1 LASPDCCGS
10 VSIDEGNTTIAV
22 QRYLDELA
30 GDSPAEPVVR
40 ALLDRA
46 AGRLWRLCAA
56 LLHRSYPRLTRPPL
70 NLQVDEMLSAVVERL
85 LKALREARPTNVRQ
99 FFALAS
105 QHMRWELNDMARR
118 LDEEPDAV
126 TLPPELVPAQASSE
140 SGLSPDAL
148 RIFGAID
155 RLPEDDREVFDLV
168 RIQGMSNAEAARVLE
183 VSPMTVMRRLNRS
196 LTQLATTLADLRPDF
211 DEPSMS

>member
-1 LASPDCCGS
+1 
-10 VSIDEGNTTIAV
+10 
-22 QRYLDELA
+22 
-30 GDSPAEPVVR
+30 
-40 ALLDRA
+40 
-46 AGRLWRLCAA
+46 
-56 LLHRSYPRLTRPPL
+56 
-70 NLQVDEMLSAVVERL
+70 M
-85 LKALREARPTNVRQ
+85 RQ

-126 TLPPELVPAQASSE
+126 ALPPELVPAPASSE
-140 SGLSPDAL
+140 SGLTPDAL

-183 VSPMTVMRRLNRS
+183 ISPMTVMRRLNRS
-196 LTQLATTLADLRPDF
+196 LTQLAVALADLRPDF